1 MHKRLN
7 NIHALLGGDPR
18 TSGRLFAIHIAA
30 AAAASAAPA
39 PHPRR
44 RTT

>member
-7 NIHALLGGDPR
+7 KIQDLLGGDPR

-30 AAAASAAPA
+30 AAAATAAPA
-39 PHPRR
+39 PHPPRLAP
-44 RTT
+44 